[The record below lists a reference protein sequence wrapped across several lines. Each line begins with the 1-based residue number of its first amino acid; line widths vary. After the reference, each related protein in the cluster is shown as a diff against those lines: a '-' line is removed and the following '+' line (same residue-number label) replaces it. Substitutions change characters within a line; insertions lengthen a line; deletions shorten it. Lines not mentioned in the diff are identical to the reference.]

1 MEKKFKKNK
10 LIYRNVFNNIDFVKG
25 TKINYHYLD
34 AIHKLDNFTHKV
46 NNFIDYV
53 EKSIENDMALSGRY
67 NKNIIRLYMNQKKN
81 LNEFRNKSQ
90 KFYSNH
96 SLRLITKF
104 KTNKMNYSLEI
115 PSKKKTNNNLNRTKS
130 IIFENKN
137 KNEINKYHQKS
148 YSLLRK
154 GPNPLNHLSNSTIL
168 NNSKK
173 YTNLLKTR
181 NSSVSNSKLNSG
193 CKSSK
198 NNIYNYKPFQNRN
211 LNNIRPQSAT
221 VTNSINE
228 YNYKPTKLKNKSQNT
243 SKNISLSLYRTNK
256 HYFSSYKNVLKPAI
270 LSKFIKSSKKMQKS
284 YKKDLEVNM
293 NQKTKNLLKIA
304 ENEINMKDPDYYHK
318 QIFKNV
324 LQVKKTI
331 KAVQRMRD
339 EHKIKVKYFG
349 PGNINNESLMRTKN
363 AKLVKFCDSITQMKD
378 DKFYDYRKILN
389 EMYPILSKGAFK
401 QKYQISE
408 RDEIYEKKLND
419 NKLKIDRLFALIN
432 NNYIN

>member
-1 MEKKFKKNK
+1 
-10 LIYRNVFNNIDFVKG
+10 
-25 TKINYHYLD
+25 
-34 AIHKLDNFTHKV
+34 
-46 NNFIDYV
+46 
-53 EKSIENDMALSGRY
+53 
-67 NKNIIRLYMNQKKN
+67 
-81 LNEFRNKSQ
+81 
-90 KFYSNH
+90 
-96 SLRLITKF
+96 
-104 KTNKMNYSLEI
+104 MNYSLEI
-115 PSKKKTNNNLNRTKS
+115 PNKKKTTNNLNRTKS

-198 NNIYNYKPFQNRN
+198 NNIYNYKPFKNKN

-243 SKNISLSLYRTNK
+243 SKNISLSLYHTNK

-284 YKKDLEVNM
+284 YKKDLEINM

-304 ENEINMKDPDYYHK
+304 ENEINPTDHRNPGKRKHPHRFIPVNQNICYKCQCQQCKIQTCIFTSRRHTRGSHK
-318 QIFKNV
+318 CGYRANRQ
-324 LQVKKTI
+324 
-331 KAVQRMRD
+331 
-339 EHKIKVKYFG
+339 H
-349 PGNINNESLMRTKN
+349 NIN
-363 AKLVKFCDSITQMKD
+363 
-378 DKFYDYRKILN
+378 
-389 EMYPILSKGAFK
+389 KG
-401 QKYQISE
+401 
-408 RDEIYEKKLND
+408 
-419 NKLKIDRLFALIN
+419 
-432 NNYIN
+432 